1 MGNKGINLVRA
12 KNEHYTYDPDFG
24 NGRVC
29 VCGHF
34 YYQHFGSLSD
44 NEKDSKFC
52 ADVND
57 NHEIEVVECGECK
70 CKTFTE
76 KEKTF
81 NEVFES
87 EEHYNPNYPPDMVQ
101 EIEEGRLISNFI
113 GLNVRYEQ
121 CNAYDDPIEFEMVI
135 DNPDF
140 LDHDEELLYLYETDG
155 PVELNYKFH
164 SDWNW
169 LMGVVIKIENL
180 KDEDKCYRFS
190 FDMGRDFCAIR
201 TNDLEREMI
210 VVGSVY
216 NDKIGSVYQTVIK
229 FIKWY
234 NKIGE

>member
-1 MGNKGINLVRA
+1 MGNKRINLVRA
-12 KNEHYTYDPDFG
+12 KNEHHTYDPDFG
-24 NGRVC
+24 NGRTC
-29 VCGHF
+29 ECGHF
-34 YYQHFGSLSD
+34 YYQHFGGSSSD
-44 NEKDSKFC
+44 GKSG
-52 ADVND
+52 
-57 NHEIEVVECGECK
+57 IELVECGECK

-87 EEHYNPNYPPDMVQ
+87 AEHYNPNYPPEMVQ
-101 EIEEGRLISNFI
+101 EIEEGRLISEFV
-113 GLNVRYEQ
+113 GLTVRYEQ
-121 CNAYDDPIEFEMVI
+121 CNAYMDPIEFEMVI

-169 LMGVVIKIENL
+169 LMGAVMKIENL

-201 TNDLEREMI
+201 TNDLERELI

-216 NDKIGSVYQTVIK
+216 NNKIASVYQTVIK

-234 NKIGE
+234 NGV